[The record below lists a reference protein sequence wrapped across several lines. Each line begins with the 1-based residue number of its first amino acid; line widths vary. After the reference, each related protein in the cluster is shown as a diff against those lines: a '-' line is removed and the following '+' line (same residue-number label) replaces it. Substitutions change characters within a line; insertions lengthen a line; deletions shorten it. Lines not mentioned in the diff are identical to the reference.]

1 MKHLKHLN
9 KRKRLTIA
17 ILTLLS
23 LISIIY
29 PKITPLLKSNNQNK
43 TETHTVSPNAQKN
56 DLNLPNWSY
65 DQYPDYY
72 AENGTAVIDE
82 TKFPEIGNINYT
94 GKDELGRTLSVYGV
108 ITMEM
113 VYKSSAEERPDFKKG
128 DNPSGWNKN
137 EKVSVQTSS
146 GEYNGWFWNRSHL
159 VADRLG
165 GATNSDNAITGTRMQ
180 NVGNRSNSGGMAYVE
195 QLTVDYLTTH
205 RGEHV
210 YYSAEPIY
218 SGSELIPR
226 YVIVNVKSSDN
237 LLDKQIITFNNQYG
251 YTIDYTNGTF
261 TKD

>member
-9 KRKRLTIA
+9 KRKRWIIA
-17 ILTLLS
+17 ILTLIS

-29 PKITPLLKSNNQNK
+29 PKIETLLQSNNQTKDK
-43 TETHTVSPNAQKN
+43 THIVSPNAQKN
-56 DLNLPNWSY
+56 DLNLPIWSY
-65 DQYPDYY
+65 EQYPDYY
-72 AENGTAVIDE
+72 AENGTAVIDN

-113 VYKSSAEERPDFKKG
+113 VSKSSAEERPDFKKG
-128 DNPSGWNKN
+128 DEPSGWNKN
-137 EKVSVQTSS
+137 KKVSVQTSS

-218 SGSELIPR
+218 SGDELIPR
-226 YVIVNVKSSDN
+226 YVIVNVKSSDDILN
-237 LLDKQIITFNNQYG
+237 KQIITFNNQYG
-251 YTIDYTNGTF
+251 YKIDYTNGTF

>member
-1 MKHLKHLN
+1 MKYLN
-9 KRKRLTIA
+9 KRKQWVIS
-17 ILTLLS
+17 ILA
-23 LISIIY
+23 LISLFSIAY
-29 PKITPLLKSNNQNK
+29 NKITPLLQSNKQTK
-43 TETHTVSPNAQKN
+43 TQTHSVSPNAQKN

-72 AENGTAVIDE
+72 AENGEAVIDE
-82 TKFPEIGNINYT
+82 SKFPESGNINYT
-94 GKDELGRTLSVYGV
+94 GKDELNRTQSVYGV

-113 VYKSSAEERPDFKKG
+113 VYKSSSEERPDFKKG
-128 DNPSGWNKN
+128 DDPSGWNKN
-137 EKVSVQTSS
+137 EKVSIQTSS

-159 VADRLG
+159 IADRLG

-205 RGEHV
+205 REEHV

-218 SGSELIPR
+218 SGSELVPR
-226 YVIVNVKSSDN
+226 YVIVNVKSSDS
-237 LLDKQIITFNNQYG
+237 LLNKQIITFNNQYG
-251 YTIDYTNGTF
+251 YTIDYNNGTF

>member
-1 MKHLKHLN
+1 
-9 KRKRLTIA
+9 
-17 ILTLLS
+17 
-23 LISIIY
+23 
-29 PKITPLLKSNNQNK
+29 
-43 TETHTVSPNAQKN
+43 
-56 DLNLPNWSY
+56 
-65 DQYPDYY
+65 
-72 AENGTAVIDE
+72 
-82 TKFPEIGNINYT
+82 
-94 GKDELGRTLSVYGV
+94 
-108 ITMEM
+108 MEM

-128 DNPSGWNKN
+128 DDPSGWNKN

-195 QLTVDYLTTH
+195 QLTV
-205 RGEHV
+205 
-210 YYSAEPIY
+210 EPIY

>member
-128 DNPSGWNKN
+128 DDPSGWTKN

-146 GEYNGWFWNRSHL
+146 GEYNG
-159 VADRLG
+159 
-165 GATNSDNAITGTRMQ
+165 
-180 NVGNRSNSGGMAYVE
+180 
-195 QLTVDYLTTH
+195 
-205 RGEHV
+205 
-210 YYSAEPIY
+210 
-218 SGSELIPR
+218 
-226 YVIVNVKSSDN
+226 
-237 LLDKQIITFNNQYG
+237 
-251 YTIDYTNGTF
+251 
-261 TKD
+261 

>member
-1 MKHLKHLN
+1 MKYLN
-9 KRKRLTIA
+9 KRKQWVIS
-17 ILTLLS
+17 ILA
-23 LISIIY
+23 LISLFSIAY
-29 PKITPLLKSNNQNK
+29 NKITPLLQSNKQTKNQ
-43 TETHTVSPNAQKN
+43 THSVSPNAQKN

-72 AENGTAVIDE
+72 AENGEAVIDE
-82 TKFPEIGNINYT
+82 SKFPEIGNINYT
-94 GKDELGRTLSVYGV
+94 GKDELGRTQSVYGV

-128 DNPSGWNKN
+128 DDPSGWNKN
-137 EKVSVQTSS
+137 EKVSIQTSS

-159 VADRLG
+159 IADRLG

-205 RGEHV
+205 RSEHV

-218 SGSELIPR
+218 ADSELIPR
-226 YVIVNVKSSDN
+226 YVIVNVKSSDGILN
-237 LLDKQIITFNNQYG
+237 KQIITFNNQYD

-261 TKD
+261 TTD